1 MTAPPVTTLRVL
13 LIDDDADQFSFT
25 RAMLD
30 GDPACEFRVDWAST
44 FDGGLARLADRS
56 YDAALVD
63 YRLGA
68 RNGIELLRS
77 ETFRRARVPAIML
90 TGDAD
95 PRVDNE
101 AMAAGAVDYL
111 VKHEVTAAT
120 LKRALRYA
128 TERHRV
134 AALLEQREASLRAI
148 LEDSADVVLLLDR
161 GGTILF
167 ASDSVRLVD
176 GHTSAELL
184 GAHALDRVHPDDLP
198 VMREQLE
205 ACARQTGGRSRFEYR
220 QQHRDG
226 SWRDREAVAVNR
238 LDQRGISAIVFTY
251 RDVTSRNAAQAQ
263 QAHLAAIVESSDDAI
278 YSRAL
283 DGTIMSWNAGAERLL
298 GYSAQEAVG
307 QHISLVCT
315 PETAALLPVTSR
327 QTRDGETIRQLE
339 VVCRRKD
346 GTSVPVSLSVSPLR
360 DRNGR
365 VVAVSGVAQDIT
377 ARQRAQAAL
386 AESEAKHRSTFND
399 APVAMAQT
407 ALDGR
412 WLRVN
417 RRLEA
422 MLGYS
427 SEELEGTP
435 FIAITH
441 PDDVEDSSSG
451 RARLLDGH
459 LHEYRREKRYRR
471 KDGSLLWVTVTVSL
485 HRHRDGAPAHFIVV
499 VEDISE
505 RKQAQ
510 LELDHIFNLSPDMIG
525 TVRFDGHF
533 TRVNPAFHQVL
544 GHDDATLMASP
555 FISFVHPEDRAAT
568 LAALDQL
575 TLGQRVFGFTNRYR
589 TADGSYRW
597 LEWHSTADRS
607 TELIYAVARDQSSRR
622 LLEEQLRQAQKMEAV
637 GRLAGGVAHDFNNLL
652 TAIIGFSEM
661 ALADLPQGGSL
672 REDVEQ
678 ILNAGRSAASLT
690 AQLLAFSR
698 KQILHPQIL
707 DLRTLLTG
715 MHALLR
721 RVIGED
727 ITLDLATSSAV
738 PPISADPGQ
747 LEQVVMNLAV
757 NARDAMPS
765 GGTLRIGVDA
775 VDLDEAFVA
784 SHPGSTAGPHVRLTV
799 TDTGV
804 GMGPELLAHLFEPF
818 FTTKEQ
824 GHGTGLGLATVYGIV
839 KQSAGCIAVESVP
852 GQGTSFQIHFPCA
865 PPAPPDSPP
874 GPTLETEARSVRGTE
889 TILVVEDQEEV
900 RRVVRNALHAHGY
913 RVVEAVDG
921 PSALSLLSRLAHGVD
936 LLLTDVVMPHMSG
949 RQLADR
955 AVAIAGNLRVLYMS
969 GYTDDAI
976 VSYGVLE
983 PGIDFLP
990 KPFAVTQLLAR
1001 VRELLDRPAHQEAR

>member
-1 MTAPPVTTLRVL
+1 MTAAPVTALRVL
-13 LIDDDADQFSFT
+13 LIDDDADQFTFT

-30 GDPACEFRVDWAST
+30 GDPACDFQVDWAST
-44 FDGGLARLADRS
+44 FEGGLARLAHRC

-68 RNGIELLRS
+68 RNGVELLRS
-77 ETFRRARVPAIML
+77 ETFRHARVPAVML

-101 AMAAGAVDYL
+101 AMQAGAVDYL
-111 VKHEVTAAT
+111 VKHEVTPAT

-148 LEDSADVVLLLDR
+148 LEDSTDVVLLLDR
-161 GGTILF
+161 RGTIVF
-167 ASDSVRLVD
+167 ASGSVRLVD

-184 GAHALDRVHPDDLP
+184 GAHVLDRVHPDDVDVL
-198 VMREQLE
+198 REQLE
-205 ACARQTGGRSRFEYR
+205 ACAQENGGRSGFEYR

-238 LDQRGISAIVFTY
+238 LGQLGISAIVFTY

-263 QAHLAAIVESSDDAI
+263 QAHLATIIESSDDAI
-278 YSRAL
+278 YSRTL
-283 DGTIMSWNAGAERLL
+283 DGEILSWNGGAERLL
-298 GYSAQEAVG
+298 GYSAEEAVG
-307 QHISLVCT
+307 QHVSLICT
-315 PETAALLPVTSR
+315 PETCALVPRALR
-327 QTRDGETIRQLE
+327 RIRDGESIRQLE

-346 GTSVPVSLSVSPLR
+346 DTSVPVSLSVSPLR

-365 VVAVSGVAQDIT
+365 VVGASAVAHDIT
-377 ARQRAQAAL
+377 VRQRAQAAL

-399 APVAMAQT
+399 APVGMAQT
-407 ALDGR
+407 SLDGR

-427 SEELEGTP
+427 SAEIEGTP
-435 FIAITH
+435 FAAITH
-441 PDDVEDSSSG
+441 PDDVEESSVG
-451 RARLLDGH
+451 RARLLDGQTD
-459 LHEYRREKRYRR
+459 EYRREKRYRR
-471 KDGSLLWVTVTVSL
+471 KDGSLLWVTVTVSV
-485 HRHRDGAPAHFIVV
+485 HRDADGAPAHFIVV

-510 LELDHIFNLSPDMIG
+510 LEFDHIFNLSPDMIG
-525 TVRFDGHF
+525 TARFDGHF
-533 TRVNPAFHQVL
+533 TRVNPAFRQVL
-544 GHDDATLMASP
+544 GHDDETLTASP

-568 LAALDQL
+568 LAALKDL
-575 TLGQRVFGFTNRYR
+575 TFGQSVFGFTNRFR
-589 TADGSYRW
+589 TVDGSYRS
-597 LEWHSTADRS
+597 LEWHSKADPS

-661 ALADLPQGGSL
+661 ALLDLPEGGSL

-678 ILNAGRSAASLT
+678 ILNAGQSAASLT
-690 AQLLAFSR
+690 KQLLAFSR
-698 KQILHPQIL
+698 KQILHPQVL
-707 DLRTLLTG
+707 DLPKLVGG
-715 MHALLR
+715 MHSLLR

-727 ITLDLATSSAV
+727 VTLDVATHGEV

-747 LEQVVMNLAV
+747 LEQVLMNLAV

-765 GGTLRIGVDA
+765 GGTLRIA
-775 VDLDEAFVA
+775 VDTIHLDQAFVA
-784 SHPGSTAGPHVRLTV
+784 RHAGSTAGPHVRLTV
-799 TDTGV
+799 SDTGV
-804 GMGPELLAHLFEPF
+804 GMGPEVLAHLFEPF

-824 GHGTGLGLATVYGIV
+824 GQGTGLGLATVYGIV
-839 KQSAGCIAVESVP
+839 KQSDGYIAVESAP

-865 PPAPPDSPP
+865 PADSR
-874 GPTLETEARSVRGTE
+874 TEPIRATVPQSVSGRE

-900 RRVVRNALHAHGY
+900 RAVVRNALQAHGY
-913 RVVEAVDG
+913 SVIEASDG
-921 PSALSLLSRLAHGVD
+921 PGALALLSGLPVGVD

-949 RQLADR
+949 RELAERSR
-955 AVAIAGNLRVLYMS
+955 ATHGNLRVLYMS

-976 VSYGVLE
+976 VRHGVLE
-983 PGIDFLP
+983 PGIDLLP

-1001 VRELLDRPAHQEAR
+1001 VRELLDRPSRDEARW